1 MSKFSLEWF
10 KSKKAKKLINLLI
23 EEQSMINEL
32 IKEEVTKKPYKKLK
46 LVNDVLTVV
55 LNNGDVISKP
65 SCSIHDFQKVS
76 NSESEMDVLKVFD
89 AVKEYAEREK
99 EILNHQKMQTV
110 RDNFD
115 LLREL
120 NDFEI
125 DGTSVKLKEINRTI
139 PQLLVEKFVEVVSR
153 QSPNDEDL
161 QTVCNQDV
169 EYVALKRFFMWCC
182 LNPRAEVADKLYD
195 FLMTNSFRITKQGFF
210 VALRNVVTIPG
221 SNELVKFV
229 SETYTKVKAVWKKSP
244 NDYHVIMFEEG
255 GYTII
260 HKDQMFT
267 TVTEKCPD
275 CDGTGDVWDDETD
288 EWRTCWNCND
298 KGEVTSTEKNYVGT
312 DLGILTDLY
321 LDLPNRA
328 ENRFTDN
335 WTKTFDIRIGKI
347 VSMPLEECDFS
358 TQDCAAAG
366 LHFCSDEVNYV
377 GCGDQSVLMLI
388 NPMKVVGIGEK
399 KGRCYEYLPISTV
412 SRDEA
417 TKILHDLDFDTI
429 DLDEFYVENELESLA
444 EKAQKSFAVEAEKHQ
459 FNIPSISS
467 SEIGNIVT
475 ALNRMKNELGSRV
488 QEIV

>member
-10 KSKKAKKLINLLI
+10 KSKKAKNLINLLI
-23 EEQSMINEL
+23 EEQSMINES
-32 IKEEVTKKPYKKLK
+32 IKKKAEKPYKKLK

-65 SCSIHDFQKVS
+65 SCSVHDFQRVS

-89 AVKEYAEREK
+89 AVKEYDERQK
-99 EILNHQKMQTV
+99 EILHHQKMQIV

-115 LLREL
+115 LLRKL

-125 DGTSVKLKEINRTI
+125 DETSVKLKGINRTL
-139 PQLLVEKFVEVVSR
+139 PQLLVEKFIEVVSR
-153 QSPNDEDL
+153 QLPNDEDL

-195 FLMTNSFRITKQGFF
+195 FLMKNSFRITKQGFF
-210 VALRNVVTIPG
+210 VALRNVVTIHG

-229 SETYTKVKAVWKKSP
+229 SESYTKIKAVWKKSP
-244 NDYHVIMFEEG
+244 DSYHVIMFEEG

-260 HKDQMFT
+260 HKDQMTT
-267 TVTEKCPD
+267 TVTEICEE
-275 CDGTGDVWDDETD
+275 CDKTCVNWDDELED
-288 EWRTCWNCND
+288 YVECYNCEGT
-298 KGEVTSTEKNYVGT
+298 GEVSYTEKNYVGK
-312 DLGILTDLY
+312 DLGTLTELY
-321 LDLPNRA
+321 LDLPKRA
-328 ENRFTDN
+328 ENRFTDDY
-335 WTKTFDIRIGKI
+335 TRTFDIRIGK
-347 VSMPLEECDFS
+347 VVNMPMEEASWS
-358 TQDCAAAG
+358 TADCGERG
-366 LHFCSDEVNYV
+366 LHFTSDQINYV

-388 NPMKVVGIGEK
+388 NPMKIVGIGEK

-412 SRDEA
+412 SRNEA

-444 EKAQKSFAVEAEKHQ
+444 EKAQKSFAVEFEKHQ
-459 FNIPSISS
+459 FNMPSISS

-475 ALNRMKNELGSRV
+475 ALNKMKDELGSRV

>member
-1 MSKFSLEWF
+1 MIKLVFSINRQ
-10 KSKKAKKLINLLI
+10 LINLLI
-23 EEQSMINEL
+23 EEQSMINES
-32 IKEEVTKKPYKKLK
+32 IKKKAEKPYKKLK

-65 SCSIHDFQKVS
+65 SCSVHDFQKVS

-89 AVKEYAEREK
+89 AVKEYSERQK

-120 NDFEI
+120 NDFET
-125 DGTSVKLKEINRTI
+125 DGTSVKLKGINRTM
-139 PQLLVEKFVEVVSR
+139 PQLLVEKFIEVVSR
-153 QSPNDEDL
+153 QSPNNEDL

-169 EYVALKRFFMWCC
+169 EYIALKRFFMWCC
-182 LNPRAEVADKLYD
+182 LNPRAEVADELYR
-195 FLMTNSFRITKQGFF
+195 FLMENSFRITKQGFF
-210 VALRNVVTIPG
+210 VALRNVVSLQAENGDNTKVQFI
-221 SNELVKFV
+221 SNA
-229 SETYTKVKAVWKKSP
+229 YNKVKAVWKKKP
-244 NDYHVIMFEEG
+244 ELFHVHQCGDEFKLIDQKKEAPY
-255 GYTII
+255 GY
-260 HKDQMFT
+260 
-267 TVTEKCPD
+267 
-275 CDGTGDVWDDETD
+275 
-288 EWRTCWNCND
+288 
-298 KGEVTSTEKNYVGT
+298 T
-312 DLGILTDLY
+312 DLGNLKDLY

-328 ENRFTDN
+328 ENRFTDD

-347 VSMPLEECDFS
+347 VSMPLEECNWS
-358 TQDCAAAG
+358 LADCAAAG
-366 LHFCSDEVNYV
+366 LHWTSDEINYV
-377 GCGDQSVLMLI
+377 NCGDQSVLI
-388 NPMKVVGIGEK
+388 IVNPMKVVGIGEK
-399 KGRCYEYLPISTV
+399 KGRSYEYFPIMTV

-444 EKAQKSFAVEAEKHQ
+444 EKAQKSFAVEFEKHQ
-459 FNIPSISS
+459 FNMPSISS